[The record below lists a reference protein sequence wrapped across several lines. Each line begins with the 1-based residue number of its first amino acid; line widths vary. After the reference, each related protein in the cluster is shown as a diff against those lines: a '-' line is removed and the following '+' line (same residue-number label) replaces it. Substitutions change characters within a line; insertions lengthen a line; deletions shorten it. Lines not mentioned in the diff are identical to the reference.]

1 MKGRNQ
7 AKCWSTNKAEAE
19 SRLASAKLPSYQAI
33 GAGPTVSA
41 GLPISQSSSL
51 RLGILPSTLWLLGSL
66 CMEPSLGAKSVRWGK
81 HREGTSQHADGS
93 SGSSPPIS
101 HVLTPAQRCSRN
113 KPRVCLSLPP
123 PSFFTGSYSTSSI
136 FISINKAN
144 SSTNWMSWTRRR
156 LCAHEL
162 LQQARDTEDTELRFP
177 SSTSGASKLPV
188 ALVLG
193 ALISSADLCRHPHT
207 SDTHSY
213 TYTHKLKKWHF
224 SEETWTAG

>member
-19 SRLASAKLPSYQAI
+19 SRLASAKLPSYQAN

-41 GLPISQSSSL
+41 DMPIYRSSSL
-51 RLGILPSTLWLLGSL
+51 GLGILPSTPTPWLLSSL
-66 CMEPSLGAKSVRWGK
+66 CMELPLGSKSIRWGK
-81 HREGTSQHADGS
+81 CRAGTSQHGDES
-93 SGSSPPIS
+93 SGCLPPVS
-101 HVLTPAQRCSRN
+101 HGLTPAQRCSRN

-123 PSFFTGSYSTSSI
+123 PSFFRRSYSTSSI

-162 LQQARDTEDTELRFP
+162 LQQARDTEDTELQFH
-177 SSTSGASKLPV
+177 
-188 ALVLG
+188 
-193 ALISSADLCRHPHT
+193 HPT
-207 SDTHSY
+207 QVPQNC
-213 TYTHKLKKWHF
+213 L
-224 SEETWTAG
+224 